1 MSTAV
6 PESPAPA
13 APEPPLRRRRR
24 PRRARRLMAV
34 AVAVIVL
41 LCALLGGIGWYFAG
55 VATEVDHSSD
65 YPLTIVDAANGTVT
79 LPREESTERPGTWAL
94 AWKNGRALLGPI
106 TASNSKHVT
115 RRVSSVVEGT
125 LTKGSPATIDHWIY
139 DGDPKRALGLDF
151 QDVTYPSKAGPM
163 PAWLIPGKSPN
174 STWVIAVHGRN
185 SDKAETFRAMRA
197 VHALGLPMMSIAYRN
212 DVGAPPSGDGKNHL
226 GDTEWHDVV
235 SAMGYA
241 RAHGATGVV
250 LYGWS
255 MGGAMSMRTLHEDPS
270 LIRGIV
276 LDAPVLDW
284 GATLDK
290 QADARHLPGFVTSV
304 AKRILEWRIDMDLS
318 DYNQPRYAPKLR
330 TPVLLFT
337 ANDDATVDN
346 DSAYAFT
353 RKAPPGMVTHI
364 ATPGGHTESWNVDPA
379 AYENALST
387 FLKKV
392 T

>member
-13 APEPPLRRRRR
+13 APEPPIRRRRR
-24 PRRARRLMAV
+24 RRARSLMAA

-41 LCALLGGIGWYFAG
+41 VCAVVGGIGWYFAG
-55 VATEVDHSSD
+55 VAIEVDHSSG
-65 YPLTIVDAANGTVT
+65 YPLTIVATGNGTVT
-79 LPREESTERPGTWAL
+79 LPRDEATERPGTWTL
-94 AWKNGRALLGPI
+94 AWKDGRALLGPI
-106 TASNSKHVT
+106 TGGDDEHVV
-115 RRVSSVVEGT
+115 RQVSSIVEGT
-125 LTKGSPATIDHWIY
+125 LVQGSPATIDHWVY

-151 QDVTYPSKAGPM
+151 QDVTYPSRAGPM
-163 PAWLIPGKSPN
+163 PAWLIPGTSPK
-174 STWVIAVHGRN
+174 STWVIGVHGRN
-185 SDKAETFRAMRA
+185 ADKAETFRAMRA

-212 DVGAPPSGDGKNHL
+212 DVGAPQSSDGKNHL

-255 MGGAMSMRTLHEDPS
+255 MGGAMSMRTLREDS
-270 LIRGIV
+270 SFIRGVV
-276 LDAPVLDW
+276 LDSPVLDW
-284 GATLDK
+284 SATLDK
-290 QADARHLPGFVTSV
+290 QGDARNLPGFVTNV
-304 AKRILEWRIDMDLS
+304 AKRVLEWRIGMDLS
-318 DYNQPRYAPKLR
+318 DFDQRRYAPRLR

-337 ANDDATVDN
+337 ADDDATVDN
-346 DSAYAFT
+346 GSAYAFT

-379 AYENALST
+379 AYENALSA

-392 T
+392 A